1 MKLYNFIPI
10 DEAITVSSLVTV
22 YYLRL
27 PKNYDGMREKL
38 PFYQLI
44 YVDRGE
50 MEYTA
55 NDMPFTLRAGQ
66 LAITPPDITRQG
78 RLISEGRGFVGIVSF
93 MCNSP
98 FINDICITSDAEIP
112 PVFDLSSAEVTLL
125 RELLN
130 DGVAMLEPIYGDELY
145 KGMRQGSETDPAQL
159 ALLASKLSLLLC
171 QLRADIKSQISH
183 TSGTAGSKDAD
194 THLLGR
200 IKEYLARRVCS
211 DIAIA
216 DICREFNIS
225 SSRLKRIFREN
236 ESCGVIDYF
245 ISLKIDRAKSLIS
258 EGGMNFTQISERLGF
273 SSLHYFSR
281 VFHQRT
287 GVTPSEYRRTLN

>member
-1 MKLYNFIPI
+1 MKLYNHIPI
-10 DEAITVSSLVTV
+10 DESIAVSSLVTV

-27 PKNYDGMREKL
+27 PNNYDGMREKL

-50 MEYTA
+50 MEYTSGDA
-55 NDMPFTLRAGQ
+55 SFTLRAGQ
-66 LAITPPDITRQG
+66 AAITPPDVTRKG
-78 RLISEGRGFVGIVSF
+78 RMISDSRAFLGIVSF
-93 MCNSP
+93 TSSKP
-98 FINDICITSDAEIP
+98 LPDEITAGPAACDNVPTFS
-112 PVFDLSSAEVTLL
+112 LSQRELEL
-125 RELLN
+125 MRELLS
-130 DGVAMLEPIYGDELY
+130 DGPAMLEPIYGDDTY
-145 KGMRQGSETDPAQL
+145 KGMRPRSDTSPAEL
-159 ALLASKLSLLLC
+159 AVLSAKLNLLLC
-171 QLRADIKSQISH
+171 MLRSDTAADNQLPAKNTDGDIR
-183 TSGTAGSKDAD
+183 
-194 THLLGR
+194 LMGR
-200 IKEYLARRVCS
+200 IKEYLTRRVCTEVTIS
-211 DIAIA
+211 

-281 VFHQRT
+281 VFRQRT
-287 GVTPSEYRRTLN
+287 GMTPSEYRRTSN